1 MFFGCSPCCGGGCL
15 TTATLSASIADTV
28 GLTPSPQQSP
38 AQYNQPTLHIE
49 AGDYPNG
56 IDIPPMPHLAT
67 VHITAPVNTSPFEID
82 YDFFINSLA
91 PGVFSGQRLFL
102 AFSINRRKR
111 FARGRIHSQVTQT
124 LSNVQIPLAAGTVDI
139 FGKTFALVW
148 DDELSEWKDAG
159 FIPQSVYAA
168 PGKMLIRALSEMP
181 GFVLHDFTTS
191 NTDPDVATTYTW
203 TKKYND
209 CYQPPLPPMIFDTR
223 IRSQLGAKINNGD
236 HSAVNWTV
244 NYDFCYDT
252 TEQNT
257 RTFSVLPRWC
267 ETYRS
272 TTTLISRNQ
281 TPVACHEIEGS
292 YEKDG
297 SVQYGKGIVLRQA
310 IELVA
315 ATDNTNAS
323 RHPMA
328 VVIAFDSFVCQSVQH
343 VPPDTTPQEL
353 IEAMN
358 CLPNNGY
365 SIEQLN
371 DAGKNNNNAFHAV
384 FFYVPMPVYGTDALL
399 EGNLTGGSVFNRNA
413 PRFLRPMA
421 DFVNTSPPD
430 SQTISTERYVLDVS
444 LTNDQVRQIQNGGSV
459 TLSLSGQDPLATTGR
474 GFNLGSAVLRAIE
487 SEDNLDDL
495 QAFIEAV
502 DSVGGPVRPTFGD
515 TIPANVPGSTVTVTE
530 LP

>member
-1 MFFGCSPCCGGGCL
+1 VAGGK
-15 TTATLSASIADTV
+15 
-28 GLTPSPQQSP
+28 
-38 AQYNQPTLHIE
+38 E
-49 AGDYPNG
+49 
-56 IDIPPMPHLAT
+56 
-67 VHITAPVNTSPFEID
+67 
-82 YDFFINSLA
+82 
-91 PGVFSGQRLFL
+91 
-102 AFSINRRKR
+102 
-111 FARGRIHSQVTQT
+111 
-124 LSNVQIPLAAGTVDI
+124 
-139 FGKTFALVW
+139 
-148 DDELSEWKDAG
+148 
-159 FIPQSVYAA
+159 
-168 PGKMLIRALSEMP
+168 
-181 GFVLHDFTTS
+181 HD
-191 NTDPDVATTYTW
+191 
-203 TKKYND
+203 
-209 CYQPPLPPMIFDTR
+209 
-223 IRSQLGAKINNGD
+223 
-236 HSAVNWTV
+236 
-244 NYDFCYDT
+244 
-252 TEQNT
+252 
-257 RTFSVLPRWC
+257 
-267 ETYRS
+267 
-272 TTTLISRNQ
+272 
-281 TPVACHEIEGS
+281 
-292 YEKDG
+292 
-297 SVQYGKGIVLRQA
+297 
-310 IELVA
+310 
-315 ATDNTNAS
+315 
-323 RHPMA
+323 
-328 VVIAFDSFVCQSVQH
+328 
-343 VPPDTTPQEL
+343 
-353 IEAMN
+353 

>member
-15 TTATLSASIADTV
+15 TTATLSLSIADTV

-67 VHITAPVNTSPFEID
+67 VHITAPVDTSPIGSD

-102 AFSINRRKR
+102 AFSVNRRKR
-111 FARGRIHSQVTQT
+111 FPRGRFHSQLTQT
-124 LSNVQIPLAAGTVDI
+124 YGRQQIPLFTGTADYV
-139 FGKTFALVW
+139 GRHYNLVW
-148 DDELSEWKDAG
+148 DDELSEWKDDAY
-159 FIPQSVYAA
+159 ISSSVYAA
-168 PGKMLIRALSEMP
+168 HGKMLIKALPEMP

-191 NTDPDVATTYTW
+191 NTDPDVATTYEW
-203 TKKYND
+203 NKFFNN

-236 HSAVNWTV
+236 HSEVNWNV
-244 NYDFCYDT
+244 NYESCWT
-252 TEQNT
+252 TPPAT
-257 RTFSVLPRWC
+257 ITTTFSVLPRWC
-267 ETYRS
+267 DTYRS

-281 TPVACHEIEGS
+281 TSVVCHEIEGR

-297 SVQYGKGIVLRQA
+297 SVQYGKGIILRQA

-328 VVIAFDSFVCQSVQH
+328 VVIVFNNNYCSSVQY

-353 IEAMN
+353 IGAMN
-358 CLPNNGY
+358 CLPNYIWPEPDNTGY

-371 DAGKNNNNAFHAV
+371 DAGRNNNNAFHDV

-399 EGNLTGGSVFNRNA
+399 EANLRVGRPAQAA

-421 DFVNTSPPD
+421 DFVNTSLPD
-430 SQTISTERYVLDVS
+430 SQTIITERYILDVS

-459 TLSLSGQDPLATTGR
+459 TLSLSGPDPLATAR
-474 GFNLGSAVLRAIE
+474 GFTLGSAVLRAFE

-495 QAFIEAV
+495 QALIETA
-502 DSVGGPVRPTFGD
+502 DALGGIR
-515 TIPANVPGSTVTVTE
+515 ANVPGSTVTVTE